1 MRRSYY
7 GHKQI
12 LWNFWGKML
21 IVKYA
26 SCITKQVVAVYTPRR
41 HASMNLFWDE
51 NLGMEEQ
58 KLKTRPA
65 ATLEF

>member
-1 MRRSYY
+1 
-7 GHKQI
+7 
-12 LWNFWGKML
+12 ML